1 MTKLVTLKLTG
12 NLDHVGFQVSLELS
26 TDGDRPSIEE
36 TGQLPAARELLTQL
50 ESHWLEKYRPLSA
63 PYRIKSKG
71 IEYSGSIQTRLKAC
85 QESGQ
90 TLRDRLNQWLD
101 AESFRD
107 IDRLLR
113 QQLEPDEDIRV
124 LIRTNDSRL
133 HKLPWHLWSFCQSYP
148 NTEIAL
154 SPPKFQRRERFS
166 SQGGRQKIRIL
177 AILGHAEGIDV
188 TGDRQTL
195 NNLPGAE
202 VKFLDEPTRSEI
214 NDELWDQPWDIIF
227 FAGHSE
233 TEGDEGRIHINPSES
248 LTIDELWYA
257 LRKAVNQ
264 GLQVAIFN
272 SCDGLGLARRL
283 DDLQIPITIV
293 MRELIPDQV
302 AHKFLAHFLSGFAD
316 GKPFYRAVR
325 EARERLQGM
334 ENEFPCASWLPV
346 VCQHPWE
353 EPPTW
358 QGLLTPLT
366 PRPSKTSPWWQGLGT
381 VLVASVLVTSLV
393 MGGRSLGWL
402 EQSELNAYDH
412 LLRSRPAETM
422 DERLLLV
429 EITDEDIESQ
439 PESERGNASL
449 SERTLEELLE
459 TLQRY
464 EPNVIGLRLRRDQE
478 AETEQL
484 ASLLQSPNFF
494 AICRHEVHDTVDSNQ
509 TPLFREGFAPPPET
523 PNDQVGFSNTPRVT
537 DDKNRRQY
545 FAFLTPFNDC
555 PTQYSLDFML
565 ARHYLLSRGI
575 ELKLEHKTQKQ
586 NFGDRS
592 FRVLQSQS
600 GGYHNLNDSGYQIML
615 NYRVHSK
622 PFYTLNVSEILSR
635 NFDPSWIEDKIIL
648 IGTNAPIEHRNHDVS
663 TPYSQQRRVS
673 SLEVRG
679 HMVSQIISAALDNR
693 PIIWWWS
700 NPVEVFWILLWSIIG
715 GLLPLRWHS
724 PLQLG
729 GFISLSLALLY
740 GICWILFLQGGWI
753 PLIPPALGLM
763 VTSFTIVVI
772 LSKQK
777 NNSVT

>member
-1 MTKLVTLKLTG
+1 MTKLVTLRLTG
-12 NLDHVGFQVSLELS
+12 NLEKGGFQVYLEIS
-26 TDGDRPSIEE
+26 TDGDHPSIEE
-36 TGQLPAARELLTQL
+36 GGQLPAAPELLTQL
-50 ESHWLEKYRPLSA
+50 ETHWLGNYRPLSA

-71 IEYSGSIQTRLKAC
+71 IEYSGSIQTRVKAC
-85 QESGQ
+85 LESGQ

-113 QQLEPDEDIRV
+113 QQLEPAEDIRV

-177 AILGHAEGIDV
+177 AILGHAEGIKV
-188 TGDRQTL
+188 NPDREIL
-195 NNLPGAE
+195 KNLPDAE
-202 VKFLDEPTRSEI
+202 VKFVDEPTRSEI
-214 NDELWDQPWDIIF
+214 NDQLWDQPWDIIF

-233 TEGDEGRIHINPSES
+233 TEGDEGRIHINPTES

-293 MRELIPDQV
+293 MRELIPDEV

-353 EPPTW
+353 DPPTW

-366 PRPSKTSPWWQGLGT
+366 PRPSKTSPWWKGLGT
-381 VLVASVLVTSLV
+381 VLVASMLVTSLV

-412 LLRSRPAETM
+412 LMRSRPAETM

-429 EITDEDIESQ
+429 EITKDDVQSQ
-439 PESERGNASL
+439 PVSERGEDSL
-449 SERTLEELLE
+449 SDQALEQLLE
-459 TLQRY
+459 ILERH
-464 EPNVIGLRLRRDQE
+464 EPSVIGLQVFLGGRTHGEKLTQIIQDHHFFMACVYGDSEPEGTWISTDISTQKLGFTDVLADKDSIIRRHLFALTNE
-478 AETEQL
+478 P
-484 ASLLQSPNFF
+484 PN
-494 AICRHEVHDTVDSNQ
+494 
-509 TPLFREGFAPPPET
+509 
-523 PNDQVGFSNTPRVT
+523 
-537 DDKNRRQY
+537 
-545 FAFLTPFNDC
+545 C
-555 PTQYSLDFML
+555 PTSLSLGFFMAEEYLNQRGLSLEYSKDDDYHRLGN
-565 ARHYLLSRGI
+565 LSFSILG
-575 ELKLEHKTQKQ
+575 H
-586 NFGDRS
+586 N
-592 FRVLQSQS
+592 S
-600 GGYHNLNDSGYQIML
+600 GGYHQVNANGLQLML
-615 NYRVHSK
+615 NYRNVEQVAHTL
-622 PFYTLNVSEILSR
+622 TLNKILSDR
-635 NFDPSWIEDKIIL
+635 FDPNLVRGKIVL
-648 IGTNAPIEHRNHDVS
+648 IGTTDPEFKDTNYLTALKYRNKKFS
-663 TPYSQQRRVS
+663 G
-673 SLEVRG
+673 LELQA
-679 HMVSQIISAALDNR
+679 HMISQILSATLDNR
-693 PIIWWWS
+693 PLIWWW
-700 NPVEVFWILLWSIIG
+700 PQPIETFWILLWSFIG
-715 GLLPLRWHS
+715 GVMAWHS
-724 PLQLG
+724 RSPVKLALATA
-729 GFISLSLALLY
+729 IALALLF
-740 GICWILFLQGGWI
+740 GICWALFLQGGWI
-753 PLIPPALGLM
+753 PLIPAALAIVLTA
-763 VTSFTIVVI
+763 VTLKMIFSNPDI
-772 LSKQK
+772 Q
-777 NNSVT
+777 NNF

>member
-12 NLDHVGFQVSLELS
+12 DLDDVGFQVSLEIS
-26 TDGDRPSIEE
+26 KDGDRPSIEE
-36 TGQLPAARELLTQL
+36 TGQLPAAPELLTQL
-50 ESHWLEKYRPLSA
+50 ETHWLEKYRPLSA

-71 IEYSGSIQTRLKAC
+71 IEYSGSIQTRLKDC
-85 QESGQ
+85 QESGK

-113 QQLEPDEDIRV
+113 QQLKPDEDIRV

-177 AILGHAEGIDV
+177 AILGHRGDIDV
-188 TGDRQTL
+188 EGDRQTL

-202 VKFLDEPTRSEI
+202 VEFLDQPTRSKI
-214 NDELWDQPWDIIF
+214 NDQLWDQPWDIIF

-233 TEGDEGRIHINPSES
+233 TEGDEGRIHINPTES

-302 AHKFLAHFLSGFAD
+302 AHAFLTHFLEGFAE

-353 EPPTW
+353 DPPTW

-366 PRPSKTSPWWQGLGT
+366 PRPSKASPWWQGLGT

-393 MGGRSLGWL
+393 MGVRSLGWL

-429 EITDEDIESQ
+429 EITEDDVQSQ
-439 PESERGNASL
+439 PVSERGDASL
-449 SERTLEELLE
+449 SDQALEQLLE
-459 TLQRY
+459 ILERH
-464 EPNVIGLRLRRDQE
+464 EPSVIGLQVFLGGRTHGEKVAQIIQDHHFFMACVYGDSEPEGAWLSTDISTPKLGFTDVLADKDSIIRRH
-478 AETEQL
+478 L
-484 ASLLQSPNFF
+484 F
-494 AICRHEVHDTVDSNQ
+494 A
-509 TPLFREGFAPPPET
+509 L
-523 PNDQVGFSNTPRVT
+523 T
-537 DDKNRRQY
+537 DEPQN
-545 FAFLTPFNDC
+545 C
-555 PTQYSLDFML
+555 PTSLSLGFFMAEEYLNERGLSLEYSKENSYHRLGN
-565 ARHYLLSRGI
+565 LSFSILG
-575 ELKLEHKTQKQ
+575 
-586 NFGDRS
+586 NN
-592 FRVLQSQS
+592 S
-600 GGYHNLNDSGYQIML
+600 GGYHQLNAGGLQLML
-615 NYRVHSK
+615 NYRNVEQIAHTVK
-622 PFYTLNVSEILSR
+622 LNNILSNR
-635 NFDPSWIEDKIIL
+635 FDPNLVKGKIVL
-648 IGTNAPIEHRNHDVS
+648 VGTTDSEFKDTNYITALKYGEKKIS
-663 TPYSQQRRVS
+663 G
-673 SLEVRG
+673 LELQA
-679 HMVSQIISAALDNR
+679 HMISQILSATLDNR
-693 PIIWWWS
+693 PLIWWW
-700 NPVEVFWILLWSIIG
+700 PKPIETFWILLWSFIG
-715 GLLPLRWHS
+715 GVMAWNLRS
-724 PLQLG
+724 PVKLALATA
-729 GFISLSLALLY
+729 IVLALLF
-740 GICWILFLQGGWI
+740 GICWGLFLQGGWI
-753 PLIPPALGLM
+753 PLIPAALAIVLTA
-763 VTSFTIVVI
+763 VTLKMIFSNPDI
-772 LSKQK
+772 Q
-777 NNSVT
+777 NNF